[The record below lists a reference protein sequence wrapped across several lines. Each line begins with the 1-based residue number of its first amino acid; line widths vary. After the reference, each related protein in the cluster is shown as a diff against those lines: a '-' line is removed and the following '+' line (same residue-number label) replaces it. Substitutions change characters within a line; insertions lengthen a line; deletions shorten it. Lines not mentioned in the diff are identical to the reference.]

1 MNSLEPITKS
11 CPRRVIRSLDDLKK
25 ALDEGYYLYWIDT
38 EGGMIDP
45 SVQYLLQNDY
55 IGKIGNSTS
64 NPDRLNEMIE
74 QSEKYGKLYDM
85 FHTIPNTR
93 IHV

>member
-1 MNSLEPITKS
+1 
-11 CPRRVIRSLDDLKK
+11 
-25 ALDEGYYLYWIDT
+25 
-38 EGGMIDP
+38 MIDP